1 MCKRRTHLLKYP
13 HEAIT
18 AEVDAVRTLLA
29 DTCPLSSGYKIC
41 HEYTLCQHNQ
51 GQCTKAQ
58 RSIRG
63 LYTLQNT
70 DTHTYTHTHT
80 HTHQGHVSFKRA
92 DASIKKKERNREDA
106 ITSEHSWISVNVTH
120 TQTRQVM
127 LSCRVMKMAACS
139 WNLIMYLA
147 ANWEK
152 KNCGVTACFETW
164 KGVEKVMLM
173 SILWWNIRNLQ
184 SCTVYATDP
193 YIHPLYTI
201 LTSPRGHVLI
211 SNDAGS
217 GIKTKW

>member
-1 MCKRRTHLLKYP
+1 MRSGLCWQTRVPFHL
-13 HEAIT
+13 AIRSVT
-18 AEVDAVRTLLA
+18 SIRCVSTTRD
-29 DTCPLSSGYKIC
+29 S
-41 HEYTLCQHNQ
+41 
-51 GQCTKAQ
+51 AQ
-58 RSIRG
+58 RHREVYVAYIHCR
-63 LYTLQNT
+63 TQ
-70 DTHTYTHTHT
+70 THTHTHT

-139 WNLIMYLA
+139 WNLITYLA